1 MIPTSL
7 VTLIRSPPQT
17 AAASLCASVRLCP
30 TMSVFPELTWW
41 TLENCNFIV
50 LCNHNSA
57 SVWIYARGSP
67 WGQSVTRGECVLRN
81 LPDRH
86 PGNCVEGRPRN
97 AGIPGGFIFVGKGDK
112 SRGGEGRGKLHVFW
126 EGAAVR
132 NKSKKQTKSQTLDTV
147 SLTHHTCPCHTRFDL
162 WPSIPSIYVIVST
175 LSEEKTLSVES
186 LSSYVCCVYLCDR
199 FGWDFADEKSPSSV
213 SFGWEGER
221 ERCSS
226 RRTAGISV

>member
-1 MIPTSL
+1 MCVWVFIKLFWDTSDSSFIGDL
-7 VTLIRSPPQT
+7 DPKPPSDSCREF
-17 AAASLCASVRLCP
+17 ACICPSVSDYVCLSRADMMNFGKL
-30 TMSVFPELTWW
+30 ELYG
-41 TLENCNFIV
+41 V
-50 LCNHNSA
+50 AQSSA
-57 SVWIYARGSP
+57 WIHARGSP

-112 SRGGEGRGKLHVFW
+112 SRGGEGRGNLHVFW

-162 WPSIPSIYVIVST
+162 WPSIPNVHVIVGA
-175 LSEEKTLSVES
+175 LSE
-186 LSSYVCCVYLCDR
+186 
-199 FGWDFADEKSPSSV
+199 DEPSP
-213 SFGWEGER
+213 WNH
-221 ERCSS
+221 
-226 RRTAGISV
+226 